1 MGISFT
7 VSLASRG
14 GFSIGIAIMLAD
26 LIILVGALILYKK
39 IFNVNNIK
47 KYVSWFIIL
56 HVVILIAIGLS
67 SGNIAQKKSSSKKNK
82 STTTDTSI
90 NNTKNESAIK
100 DSIEKVKKDSIAK
113 VKKDSIEGSNNIKIS
128 TGGDVDNNSEISP
141 FMFFFCIALLVFR
154 LTRDEILKLNAIFF
168 IPPMFIDIFLLKNNE
183 LDDFLPISIMA
194 VCFMSLALFVEH
206 RRKKKFYSEYDVLY
220 KKNYQN
226 IRMRKELEYAQQLQL
241 SMLPEKSAVVN
252 DLEISAISIPA
263 TEVGGDY
270 YDYFK
275 LSEDKVGLFIC
286 DVSGHGVASA
296 LLLSG
301 IRSCMHLILEE
312 THDPKI
318 IFTRLNRVIR
328 KTQNRKMFVTAIF
341 AVVDSKENKC
351 TLFNAGHLPPYKIS
365 GETNEIYKL
374 KKHGL
379 TLGASDNLY
388 ADESREVMIDF
399 KKGDKLL
406 FYTDGVNEAQNEK
419 RDEYGIEKVEEF
431 LNSNSGKKPVQ
442 IIDELVAD
450 VNKFTSNKIQSDDL
464 TIMAVERIN

>member
-1 MGISFT
+1 
-7 VSLASRG
+7 
-14 GFSIGIAIMLAD
+14 
-26 LIILVGALILYKK
+26 
-39 IFNVNNIK
+39 
-47 KYVSWFIIL
+47 
-56 HVVILIAIGLS
+56 
-67 SGNIAQKKSSSKKNK
+67 
-82 STTTDTSI
+82 
-90 NNTKNESAIK
+90 
-100 DSIEKVKKDSIAK
+100 
-113 VKKDSIEGSNNIKIS
+113 
-128 TGGDVDNNSEISP
+128 
-141 FMFFFCIALLVFR
+141 
-154 LTRDEILKLNAIFF
+154 
-168 IPPMFIDIFLLKNNE
+168 
-183 LDDFLPISIMA
+183 
-194 VCFMSLALFVEH
+194 
-206 RRKKKFYSEYDVLY
+206 
-220 KKNYQN
+220 
-226 IRMRKELEYAQQLQL
+226 
-241 SMLPEKSAVVN
+241 
-252 DLEISAISIPA
+252 
-263 TEVGGDY
+263 
-270 YDYFK
+270 
-275 LSEDKVGLFIC
+275 
-286 DVSGHGVASA
+286 
-296 LLLSG
+296 
-301 IRSCMHLILEE
+301 MHLILEE

-431 LNSNSGKKPVQ
+431 LNSNSGKKPIQ